1 MCKAL
6 PLTILENWMTEFI
19 NPQVDKVGVL
29 SKQATNFGSTG
40 TEIYL
45 SPKINKKITGV
56 DKNLTVA
63 EFPDNILA
71 EMLQHEQYKVFIE
84 EVATLSSAPSE
95 EFKKETA
102 EKYPPPGFC
111 SLFLF
116 LSYPGTDLFLKFK
129 KFNMKFDAAVFS
141 DYKVVTQFLF
151 YKAKFMDFELSS
163 TSTDPKLILQE
174 KNTRDLYKKKYLW
187 FLIELLSK
195 VASF

>member
-1 MCKAL
+1 MCNAL
-6 PLTILENWMTEFI
+6 PLKVLENWLENYL

-45 SPKINKKITGV
+45 SPNIAKKFTGAE
-56 DKNLTVA
+56 KNLTVA

-84 EVATLSSAPSE
+84 SVDVLPAAPTE
-95 EFKKETA
+95 EQRKETETA
-102 EKYPPPGFC
+102 LPPVGFC
-111 SLFLF
+111 PMFLF
-116 LSYPGTDLFLKFK
+116 LSYPGSNLLLKFK
-129 KFNMKFDAAVFS
+129 NFDMKFEASIFS
-141 DYKVVTQFLF
+141 DYKTVTQFLF

-163 TSTDPKLILQE
+163 PSTDPKMILQE
-174 KNTRDLYKKKYLW
+174 KNIRDVYKKRYIW
-187 FLIELLSK
+187 FLINLLFK